1 MDRRWGSDVAAPPF
15 TGTYAD
21 ANNYADQFHNWFS
34 APESVY
40 PIWQNRKSVSYVAH
54 HKNCPTAPIDSAVGV
69 PGDLQNCVTY
79 TLPTYFPKP
88 KEGTGYAGLRLLDTI
103 QSQYFNFYGFTYAT
117 IPCGPKSS
125 LIWIPETNFAMD
137 DVISR
142 NFLETKLQSPLQ
154 QGEDYTLEFYT
165 VKWPR
170 SGYTTGD
177 MGAYVSQDTFKYFD
191 YRQQTIVPQVMAQ
204 DSVFNDASNY
214 QQWTHV
220 KGSFM
225 AQGGEQFLTLGNF
238 TNYNLGGTFKQVY
251 MTYTDTA
258 WGSAY
263 YNLRLPEDYFFDAVY
278 LYKSSDSLF
287 SVNLPADTVLCAGDS
302 LEIFANH
309 TNTFKIQ
316 ATKTFRWS
324 TGSTDSSI
332 TIGSPGTYWLEVAYN
347 NRWRQYDTIV
357 VDYYPSYQSGLPND
371 TLICEG
377 SSLAL
382 QVPAQPGVS
391 HQWSNGSTAN
401 YTTIN
406 LAGNYTLQSFTPC
419 DTLTDSIALSYF
431 PKETLRLPADT
442 ILCNQQPI
450 TLTANLI
457 AGANYLWSNGSTGPV
472 ATYVQGGTATLT
484 VNTRCDTLTATT
496 KIEENDCQDEEVYI
510 PNSFTP
516 NGDGL
521 NDTWQIANLPP
532 LNTLHIANRWG
543 QILFEASP
551 YQNNWNGTDKHNN
564 LVPNGMYVYRL
575 TYQWRNR
582 EVRAYGWINVMRP

>member
-1 MDRRWGSDVAAPPF
+1 MDRRFLSHGAAPPF
-15 TGTYAD
+15 SGTYAPFND
-21 ANNYADQFHNWFS
+21 YIDQFNDWFTP
-34 APESVY
+34 PEQGY
-40 PIWQNRKSVSYVAH
+40 PIWQNRVQQSYMAH
-54 HKNCPTAPIDSAVGV
+54 HKNCPNAAIDSVVYV
-69 PGDLQNCVTY
+69 PWD
-79 TLPTYFPKP
+79 PTYCFNLFPTYMP
-88 KEGTGYAGLRLLDTI
+88 PPVEGNGYAGLILMDTF
-103 QSQYFNFYGFTYAT
+103 QLKPWVQHGF
-117 IPCGPKSS
+117 
-125 LIWIPETNFAMD
+125 IPECDSTKPFTATNSGGLYYD
-137 DVISR
+137 YRGVQ
-142 NFLETKLQSPLQ
+142 NFLETKLNQPLQ
-154 QGEDYTLEFYT
+154 AGEDYTIEFYT
-165 VKWPR
+165 IRRAINFYSTK
-170 SGYTTGD
+170 D
-177 MGAYVSQDTFKYFD
+177 IGAYVSQDTFKYED
-191 YRQQTIVPQVMAQ
+191 YQNQTIVPQAIAA
-204 DSVFNDASNY
+204 DSIYNDKNTY

-220 KGSFM
+220 SGSFN
-225 AQGGEQFLTLGNF
+225 AQGGEKFLTIGNF
-238 TNYNLGGTFKQVY
+238 NNYNNLSTPY
-251 MTYTDTA
+251 PTA
-258 WGSAY
+258 FYIPTPHPAY
-263 YNLRLPEDYFFDAVY
+263 HAPWQLRTPADYFFDAVY

-551 YQNNWNGTDKHNN
+551 YQNNWEGTSKDGSK
-564 LVPNGMYVYRL
+564 VPNGMYVYRL